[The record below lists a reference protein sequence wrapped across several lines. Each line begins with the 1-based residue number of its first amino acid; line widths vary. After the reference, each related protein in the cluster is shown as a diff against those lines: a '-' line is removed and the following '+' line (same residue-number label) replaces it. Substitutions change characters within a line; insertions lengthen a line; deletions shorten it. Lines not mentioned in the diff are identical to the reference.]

1 MPEQGPANEFNHSK
15 RFSNFIPFVPVT
27 QPSPLTV
34 SNVSENKE
42 STKDDGDA
50 KENIANPLSSNSDIE
65 FGTINVNGVP
75 TTVARKSGTNRE
87 LEVKKARIEFG
98 NLIAKIAFTKD
109 IPRAKL
115 CELFEVSNHEMDNII
130 LGKTDTPDYF
140 HIKRICERLHLQNL
154 ETIKLIGYAG
164 KGRTS
169 TEVVIP
175 KIIKE
180 YLSKNSL
187 ALEALYRAAQ
197 ENLSSDV
204 WENFINSFDNNKR

>member
-1 MPEQGPANEFNHSK
+1 M
-15 RFSNFIPFVPVT
+15 V
-27 QPSPLTV
+27 
-34 SNVSENKE
+34 E
-42 STKDDGDA
+42 SGA
-50 KENIANPLSSNSDIE
+50 SRLYRSSN
-65 FGTINVNGVP
+65 
-75 TTVARKSGTNRE
+75 KE

-175 KIIKE
+175 KIVKE
-180 YLSKNSL
+180 YLNKNPL

-197 ENLSSDV
+197 ENLDSDV
-204 WENFINSFDNNKR
+204 WEDFINSFDRR

>member
-1 MPEQGPANEFNHSK
+1 MPST
-15 RFSNFIPFVPVT
+15 FSNVA
-27 QPSPLTV
+27 
-34 SNVSENKE
+34 ENKE
-42 STKDDGDA
+42 SAKDDGDI
-50 KENIANPLSSNSDIE
+50 KENVANPLSSAALNSDLEI
-65 FGTINVNGVP
+65 GTINVNGVP
-75 TTVARKSGTNRE
+75 TTVARKTGTNKE

-180 YLSKNSL
+180 YLSKTPL

-204 WENFINSFDNNKR
+204 WENFINSFDNKR